1 MMAPKEALVSTG
13 SRTAVRDLAAL
24 VVVAVACPV
33 ALFGGAL
40 LTCAAQGLTPTC
52 ALNGILVS
60 PVILLAAGVVAGILT
75 RGWPGLGF
83 VTVGVVLGLIAI
95 PLLAQAAGNPVPI
108 DPVQGVFALIWFL
121 PPVALGYGLAR
132 GTARVIGRHPE
143 GGS

>member
-1 MMAPKEALVSTG
+1 MMASKEALVSTG

-24 VVVAVACPV
+24 ILVAVACPV

-40 LTCAAQGLTPTC
+40 LTCAAQGLTPSC

-60 PVILLAAGVVAGILT
+60 PVILLAGGALAGILT

-83 VTVGVVLGLIAI
+83 VTVGVILGLIAI
-95 PLLAQAAGNPVPI
+95 PLLAQTAGNPVPI
-108 DPVQGVFALIWFL
+108 DPIQGVFALIWFL
-121 PPVALGYGLAR
+121 PPVALGYGVAR
-132 GTARVIGRHPE
+132 GVARLVGRSSA